1 MHDRHPRLAILPGSF
16 DPLTL
21 GHVDL
26 VCRATALFDQVVV
39 AILINDQKVPL
50 MPQDERVALAAEVFR
65 DMPAVEVETF
75 DGLLTEYAARRGSAA
90 VVRGLRTGADLEYEL
105 PMALMNRR
113 LRAAHETVFL
123 APAPEL
129 AYISSRLV
137 KEIWR
142 LGGDVSGLV
151 PGPVAERLRAR
162 RGQPAGAR

>member
-1 MHDRHPRLAILPGSF
+1 MSMRETHGRLAIVPGSF

-26 VCRATALFDQVVV
+26 VRRAAVLFERVVV

-50 MPQDERVALAAEVFR
+50 MAQEERVALAAEVFR
-65 DMPAVEVETF
+65 DTPAVEVETF
-75 DGLLTEYAARRGSAA
+75 DGLLTEYAERRGAAA
-90 VVRGLRTGADLEYEL
+90 VVRGLRSGADFEYEL

-113 LRAAHETVFL
+113 LRPKHETVFL

-162 RGQPAGAR
+162 QPAGAR